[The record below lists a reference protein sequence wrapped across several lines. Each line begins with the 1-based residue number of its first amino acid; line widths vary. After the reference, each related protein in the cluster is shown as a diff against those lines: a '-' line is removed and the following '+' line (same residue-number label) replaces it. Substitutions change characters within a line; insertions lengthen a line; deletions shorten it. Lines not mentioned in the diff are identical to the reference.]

1 MTSIGLALL
10 SSVFLQPTKE
20 ASMNLKT
27 VSLAAVTLCAFAA
40 PALAHHSFAMFD
52 ADKTV
57 TMVGTVKEFEWTN
70 PHSWL
75 RITVEDQGKTLQWA
89 LEMGSP
95 AQQARVGWKPDSVK
109 AGDKVTVTIHP
120 LKDGSRGGQFMSAVL
135 PGGQKLGNGGQRNNP
150 LGAE

>member
-1 MTSIGLALL
+1 MNFKAL
-10 SSVFLQPTKE
+10 
-20 ASMNLKT
+20 
-27 VSLAAVTLCAFAA
+27 SLAAIATVAFAA
-40 PALAHHSFAMFD
+40 PAFAHHSFAMFD

-57 TMVGTVKEFEWTN
+57 TMAGTVKEFEWTN

-75 RITVEDQGKTLQWA
+75 RVMVEDQSGKTLQWA

-109 AGDKVTVTIHP
+109 VGDKVTVTIHP

-150 LGAE
+150 LGE

>member
-1 MTSIGLALL
+1 MDFK
-10 SSVFLQPTKE
+10 VFGFAT
-20 ASMNLKT
+20 
-27 VSLAAVTLCAFAA
+27 LAACALAA

-52 ADKTV
+52 SDKTL
-57 TMVGTVKEFEWTN
+57 TMTGTVKEFEWTN

-75 RITVEDQGKTLQWA
+75 RIMVEDQSGKTMQWA

-95 AQQARVGWKPDSVK
+95 AQQARVGWKADSVK
-109 AGDKVTVTIHP
+109 VGDKVTVTIHP

-150 LGAE
+150 HGE